1 MNIRKLAFNMLCR
14 AEEENTYV
22 NLMLSGAHAISAD
35 EKRFLTALLYGVTER
50 RITLDYYIAILAKR
64 PKDEIDAYTKN
75 ILRLGLYQ
83 LLYMDKIPPF
93 AAVDECVKMARNKG
107 EAAFVNAVLRS
118 CEREKQSLK
127 PPPREKNL
135 ARHLSVKYSFPTAIV
150 RLFVEQYGEDETEK
164 LLSAFC
170 RMPALCLRVNTKL
183 VSRQRLLSELV
194 ARGYSA
200 REDRYSPD
208 GILVDGNAMMKS
220 LPGYEQGLFFVQDT
234 ASQIATQVLSPTRTS
249 LIIDVCACPGGK
261 SFSAALLA
269 QDDCRLVSLDISESK
284 LGLIENG
291 ARRLRLE
298 SIKAGLHDSR
308 QPKNEYIGRADFVI
322 CDAPCSGLGVLA
334 KKPDLRY
341 RDTDFSSLVPTQYE
355 ILCASSQ
362 YLKKG
367 GVLVYSTC
375 TLNREENEKNVR
387 HFLSEH
393 PDFSYEDFS
402 VASLESEEGM
412 LTLYPHIHETDG
424 FFIAKIKRTV

>member
-64 PKDEIDAYTKN
+64 PKEEIDAYTKN

-118 CEREKQSLK
+118 VERERDSLN
-127 PPPREKNL
+127 PPPREKNT

-150 RLFVEQYGEDETEK
+150 RLFISQYGEDEAEK
-164 LLSAFC
+164 ILSAFC
-170 RMPALCLRVNTKL
+170 RLPALCLRVNTKL
-183 VSRQRLLSELV
+183 VSRERLLSELV
-194 ARGYSA
+194 ARGFSA
-200 REDRYSPD
+200 KEDKYSPD
-208 GILVDGNAMMKS
+208 GILVDGNASPRS

-234 ASQIATQVLSPTRTS
+234 ASQIAMQALSPTRGS

-269 QDDCRLVSLDISESK
+269 FDDCELISLDISESK
-284 LGLIENG
+284 LGLIESG
-291 ARRLRLE
+291 AKRLRLE
-298 SIKAGLHDSR
+298 SIRARLHDSTS
-308 QPKNEYIGRADFVI
+308 PIDEYVGRADFVI

-341 RDTDFSSLVPTQYE
+341 RDTDFSALAPTQYE
-355 ILCASSQ
+355 ILCASSK
-362 YLKKG
+362 YLRVG
-367 GVLVYSTC
+367 GTLVYSTC
-375 TLNREENEKNVR
+375 TLNREENEDNVKR
-387 HFLSEH
+387 FLSEH
-393 PDFSYEDFS
+393 PNFFCEDFCVS
-402 VASLESEEGM
+402 TLESENGM

-424 FFIAKIKRTV
+424 FFVAKIKRNA